1 MQHDNYEKINGNMR
15 RRASGIAGE
24 QAIAQSSEISMM
36 TSQGLTLR
44 LGFLK
49 LISHIGIHTK

>member
-24 QAIAQSSEISMM
+24 QAIAQSSEISM

-44 LGFLK
+44 LGSLK